1 MTPPPAVPGDEFDFD
16 KMTPEEQLAWLESLA
31 RRQGV
36 SEDEL
41 ITAADMDIP
50 VPENVEINE
59 PGYVPYSITGDS
71 PLREAKPAPSDSEAV
86 PESPVFKAEE
96 PSPQP
101 EMAEDTWL
109 TDLLEEE
116 AEVEPAETVPALDSS
131 TEAMRWLDELAVKAE
146 TGAMQSLASEEP
158 GTFDWGLPD
167 EEMAWSPETEAP
179 DTLAWD
185 ELPKDQVE
193 EAEEGFPVETQAE
206 GEPAVATD
214 QDDFLGG
221 MDPMR
226 WLESLAVRQGAKPE
240 ELLTPADLSITE
252 PPPDAVV
259 DEPGYVPFE
268 ATAQAFRGVENE
280 ATHPSALPEVMD
292 AASATAEPAEAVE
305 SLADT
310 QQASLSA
317 ADTTA
322 EAPEE
327 FSASRLRVLAA
338 LEEHSFGDD
347 PLSWLEKLA
356 AEPEADLAPF
366 LAVEEPEPGE
376 ISPAAWLRVEDLE
389 EDPLAGLTEEEI
401 ERALARGRLT
411 PEQELAWL
419 KRQAARLATVQET
432 ETGEPETEPE
442 PEPAQ
447 PATLPS
453 WVAELQPL
461 EEPAS
466 ASDLSALLDLEPEP
480 AAEQLADWAME
491 VSAELE
497 TGAVTDEAEVQA
509 MPDEE
514 PGGPE
519 LQPAM
524 PVDMPAWLLEDAE
537 QPAQA
542 LAGEDVPDWLR
553 QVAEEQVPEVD
564 ESWLSV
570 AVQES
575 ESAGAATDWLR
586 ALDKPTAPA
595 AEEISTPTSP
605 AKSAAEPQASADPGQ
620 VSVYQQRLSAAPD
633 DHPTRLTLARALWAA
648 GESAQSLGQYEI
660 LIEASQLLSDVIG
673 DLIQLLQSRPR
684 EARLHRL
691 LGDAYLRHGKL
702 KEALHAY
709 RRALEQL

>member
-50 VPENVEINE
+50 IPENAEIDE

-71 PLREAKPAPSDSEAV
+71 PLRETRPARSDGEAL
-86 PESPVFKAEE
+86 PESPALKAEE

-101 EMAEDTWL
+101 EVTEDTWL

-116 AEVEPAETVPALDSS
+116 AEVEPAEAVPALDSS

-146 TGAMQSLASEEP
+146 TSAMQSLASEEP
-158 GTFDWGLPD
+158 GTFDWGTPD

-179 DTLAWD
+179 GMPAWD
-185 ELPKDQVE
+185 ELPEDQLEEVE
-193 EAEEGFPVETQAE
+193 ESLSVETQDE
-206 GEPAVATD
+206 GEPVVAVD

-221 MDPMR
+221 VDPMR

-268 ATAQAFRGVENE
+268 AAAQAFRGGEAE
-280 ATHPSALPEVMD
+280 ATQPSAPPEVME
-292 AASATAEPAEAVE
+292 AASGTAEPAEAAE

-310 QQASLSA
+310 RQVLVSA
-317 ADTTA
+317 VDITA
-322 EAPEE
+322 ETPEE
-327 FSASRLRVLAA
+327 FPASRLRVLAA
-338 LEEHSFGDD
+338 LEEHGLGDD
-347 PLSWLEKLA
+347 PLSWLERLA
-356 AEPEADLAPF
+356 AEPDADLTPF
-366 LAVEEPEPGE
+366 LAVEEPEQGE
-376 ISPAAWLRVEDLE
+376 MPPADWLRADDLE

-401 ERALARGRLT
+401 ERALARGQLT

-419 KRQAARLATVQET
+419 RRQAARLATVQET
-432 ETGEPETEPE
+432 GEPEIGPE

-453 WVAELQPL
+453 WVVELQPL
-461 EEPAS
+461 EEQAS
-466 ASDLSALLDLEPEP
+466 ASDLSKLLDLEPEP
-480 AAEQLADWAME
+480 VAEQLADWAME

-497 TGAVTDEAEVQA
+497 TEAVTDEAEVQTV
-509 MPDEE
+509 PEEE
-514 PGGPE
+514 PGEPE

-537 QPAQA
+537 QPVQA

-553 QVAEEQVPEVD
+553 EVSEEQAPGVD

-575 ESAGAATDWLR
+575 ESAEAGANWLR
-586 ALDKPTAPA
+586 ALDRPTTRTAQEIPAPTGP
-595 AEEISTPTSP
+595 AE
-605 AKSAAEPQASADPGQ
+605 SAAEPPVSADPGQ
-620 VSVYQQRLSAAPD
+620 ISVYQQRLSAAPD
-633 DHPTRLTLARALWAA
+633 DHPIRLTLARALWVA
-648 GESAQSLGQYEI
+648 GESAQSLGQYET

-673 DLIQLLQSRPR
+673 DLLQLLQSRPR

>member
-50 VPENVEINE
+50 IPENVEIDE

-71 PLREAKPAPSDSEAV
+71 STRQARAVPPDSEALA
-86 PESPVFKAEE
+86 ESAALKAEE

-101 EMAEDTWL
+101 EVTEDTWL

-116 AEVEPAETVPALDSS
+116 AEVEPAETIPALDSS

-146 TGAMQSLASEEP
+146 TGIVQDLASEEP
-158 GTFDWGLPD
+158 GTFDWGAPD
-167 EEMAWSPETEAP
+167 EEMAWPPETEASTAP
-179 DTLAWD
+179 AWD
-185 ELPKDQVE
+185 ELPRDEAE
-193 EAEEGFPVETQAE
+193 EAEEDFLVEPQAE
-206 GEPAVATD
+206 GEPVGTVE

-221 MDPMR
+221 IDPMR
-226 WLESLAVRQGAKPE
+226 WLESLALRQGAKPE

-268 ATAQAFRGVENE
+268 ATAQPFRGFEAE
-280 ATHPSALPEVMD
+280 ATQPSATPETVE
-292 AASATAEPAEAVE
+292 ATPATAEVVE
-305 SLADT
+305 SLVDT
-310 QQASLSA
+310 QQVSVSA
-317 ADTTA
+317 ADTTP

-376 ISPAAWLRVEDLE
+376 IPPVAWLRAESLE

-401 ERALARGRLT
+401 ERALARGQLT

-419 KRQAARLATVQET
+419 KRQAARLATAQET
-432 ETGEPETEPE
+432 AELEAE

-453 WVAELQPL
+453 WIAELQPV

-466 ASDLSALLDLEPEP
+466 ASDLSALFDLEPEP
-480 AAEQLADWAME
+480 AVEQLADWATE

-497 TGAVTDEAEVQA
+497 TEAAADEAEVHA
-509 MPDEE
+509 VPKEE
-514 PGGPE
+514 EAGEPE

-524 PVDMPAWLLEDAE
+524 PVEMPAWLLEDAE
-537 QPAQA
+537 QPVQA

-553 QVAEEQVPEVD
+553 EVGEEQVPEVD
-564 ESWLSV
+564 ESWLSA
-570 AVQES
+570 AVTES
-575 ESAGAATDWLR
+575 EAAEAGSDWLR
-586 ALDKPTAPA
+586 ALDRPTAPA
-595 AEEISTPTSP
+595 AEKPVAP
-605 AKSAAEPQASADPGQ
+605 SAAEPQVSADPGQ
-620 VSVYQQRLSAAPD
+620 IPAYQQRLSAVPD

-648 GESAQSLGQYEI
+648 GENAQSLGQYET
-660 LIEASQLLSDVIG
+660 LIEASQLLPEVIG

-691 LGDAYLRHGKL
+691 LGDAYLRHGRL

>member
-1 MTPPPAVPGDEFDFD
+1 MTPPPAVPGDEFDFE

-36 SEDEL
+36 NEDEL
-41 ITAADMDIP
+41 ITAADMEIP
-50 VPENVEINE
+50 IPENVEIDE

-71 PLREAKPAPSDSEAV
+71 PVRPTKVVLSDSEALT
-86 PESPVFKAEE
+86 ESPALKAVE
-96 PSPQP
+96 PAPQP
-101 EMAEDTWL
+101 EAAEDTWL

-116 AEVEPAETVPALDSS
+116 AEVEPAETIPALDSS

-146 TGAMQSLASEEP
+146 TSAIQGLASEEP
-158 GTFDWGLPD
+158 GTFDWGAPD
-167 EEMAWSPETEAP
+167 EEAVWSPETEA
-179 DTLAWD
+179 LAAAAWD
-185 ELPKDQVE
+185 ESPRDKGG
-193 EAEEGFPVETQAE
+193 EAAEDFAVETRAE
-206 GEPAVATD
+206 GEPVAAAD

-221 MDPMR
+221 VDPMR
-226 WLESLAVRQGAKPE
+226 WLESLALRQGAKPE

-252 PPPDAVV
+252 PPPDVVV

-268 ATAQAFRGVENE
+268 AAAQTFRGEEAE
-280 ATHPSALPEVMD
+280 ATQPSATPEMVG
-292 AASATAEPAEAVE
+292 AASVTAEPADAAE

-310 QQASLSA
+310 QQESVSA
-317 ADTTA
+317 AEVTP

-327 FSASRLRVLAA
+327 FSASRLRLLAA

-366 LAVEEPEPGE
+366 LAIEEPESGE
-376 ISPAAWLRVEDLE
+376 VSPVAWLRADNLE

-401 ERALARGRLT
+401 ERALARGQLT

-419 KRQAARLATVQET
+419 KRQAARLARAQ
-432 ETGEPETEPE
+432 ETGELEAE

-447 PATLPS
+447 PATLPA
-453 WVAELQPL
+453 WIAELQPL

-466 ASDLSALLDLEPEP
+466 ASDLSALLELEPEP
-480 AAEQLADWAME
+480 AAEQLTDWAME

-497 TGAVTDEAEVQA
+497 TEALADEAEIQTVSE
-509 MPDEE
+509 EE
-514 PGGPE
+514 PGESE
-519 LQPAM
+519 LQPAV

-542 LAGEDVPDWLR
+542 LSGEDVPDWL
-553 QVAEEQVPEVD
+553 QEVAEEQAPGVD

-575 ESAGAATDWLR
+575 ESAETGADWLR
-586 ALDKPTAPA
+586 ALDRPIAPA
-595 AEEISTPTSP
+595 PEETPAPTGP
-605 AKSAAEPQASADPGQ
+605 VVSAAALHVPADPEQ
-620 VSVYQQRLSAAPD
+620 IPVYRQRLNTVPD
-633 DHPTRLTLARALWAA
+633 DHSTRLTLARALWLA
-648 GESAQSLGQYEI
+648 GESAQSLGQYET
-660 LIEASQLLSDVIG
+660 LVEASQLLPDVIG
-673 DLIQLLQSRPR
+673 DLIQLLQSHPR

-691 LGDAYLRHGKL
+691 LGDAYLRHGRL